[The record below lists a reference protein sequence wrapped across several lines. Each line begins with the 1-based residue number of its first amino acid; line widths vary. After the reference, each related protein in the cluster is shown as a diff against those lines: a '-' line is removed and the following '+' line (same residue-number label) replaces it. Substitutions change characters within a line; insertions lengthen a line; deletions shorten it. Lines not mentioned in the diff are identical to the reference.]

1 MKRYLNSLFITIFI
15 YICLTIFIINIFEK
29 IKIEPKKDENLVKI
43 SLNNVIISE
52 EKIDKIEEVTNSKP
66 LNEKIVEKP
75 ALKKAIDKQKT
86 QKVVQKDKITEK
98 TVEKT
103 VEKAE
108 EKSTEK
114 IENEN
119 IEDKK
124 VNNEPIDE
132 KSLETSTKQIN
143 NTNIENLENEY
154 LAKVK
159 NKIER
164 NKIYPK
170 MARRLNQTG
179 KVLVSFDILKDG
191 KIMNIKILQNS
202 KFEALDEASIE
213 LLKNIDFFEA
223 IPSELNKNIWNIQIP
238 INYQI
243 N

>member
-15 YICLTIFIINIFEK
+15 YICLTIFIINIFGK

-86 QKVVQKDKITEK
+86 QKVVQKDKIT
-98 TVEKT
+98 EKT

>member
-86 QKVVQKDKITEK
+86 QKVVQKDKIT
-98 TVEKT
+98 EKT